1 MTIAVTPLA
10 AGSSQPVSTFTMS
23 LIQYW
28 VGTDGAGRPLAA
40 GDLVMLEVRKPLPVL
55 AGPSGWV
62 QATDRIFYKII
73 GPPEGEQPPVFCAS
87 GAADWEICGVAV
99 AGDQITPLDDS
110 GSAVEWRTTPT
121 PAASREEQETG
132 C

>member
-73 GPPEGEQPPVFCAS
+73 GPPEREQPPTFYAQN
-87 GAADWEICGVAV
+87 AAGWEIQGYAI
-99 AGDQITPLDDS
+99 ASDQIKPFDDS
-110 GSAVEWRTTPT
+110 GSAVEWKTTPT
-121 PAASREEQETG
+121 SSRDNGGQE
-132 C
+132 